1 MKHKTINNKVK
12 ISLRVKREVI
22 QTGMRVERE
31 HLPQLEEFLQG
42 LINENEADESCK
54 GFLCESRY
62 IAHQRAGV
70 CGNQHDTQEGRPQAN
85 ASAQREV
92 GETVVTEKRQTYYTS
107 LSESK
112 HHKHILCVS
121 YNQPCVFVSS
131 RDNRTFETKQLCIF
145 IVCIATQKH
154 IDLNGFR

>member
-62 IAHQRAGV
+62 IAH
-70 CGNQHDTQEGRPQAN
+70 
-85 ASAQREV
+85 
-92 GETVVTEKRQTYYTS
+92 
-107 LSESK
+107 
-112 HHKHILCVS
+112 
-121 YNQPCVFVSS
+121 
-131 RDNRTFETKQLCIF
+131 
-145 IVCIATQKH
+145 
-154 IDLNGFR
+154 